1 MKGCLVVSCLTG
13 DPGLP
18 ETHMQLVVGRFSI
31 TVTISITLTI
41 FVLFTIFIF
50 IAISIS
56 WSLL

>member
-18 ETHMQLVVGRFSI
+18 ETHMQLVVGRFYI
-31 TVTISITLTI
+31 TFTIS
-41 FVLFTIFIF
+41 VPFTIIIF

-56 WSLL
+56 WSPLTK